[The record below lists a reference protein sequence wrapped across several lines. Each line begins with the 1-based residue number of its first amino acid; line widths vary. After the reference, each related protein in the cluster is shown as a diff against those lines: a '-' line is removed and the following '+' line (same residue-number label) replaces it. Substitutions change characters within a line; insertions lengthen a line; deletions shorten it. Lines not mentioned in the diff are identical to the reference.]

1 LPKDKPNVKEENLS
15 IVKLLKKNVFGR
27 MVLSVHFVEKER
39 QQEDALKCKYKN
51 NKILY
56 YFSHDY
62 NVWLSFI
69 TMTCVKYKFNIQNME
84 HCFHHE

>member
-39 QQEDALKCKYKN
+39 QQEDALK
-51 NKILY
+51 
-56 YFSHDY
+56 YFS
-62 NVWLSFI
+62 
-69 TMTCVKYKFNIQNME
+69 M
-84 HCFHHE
+84 